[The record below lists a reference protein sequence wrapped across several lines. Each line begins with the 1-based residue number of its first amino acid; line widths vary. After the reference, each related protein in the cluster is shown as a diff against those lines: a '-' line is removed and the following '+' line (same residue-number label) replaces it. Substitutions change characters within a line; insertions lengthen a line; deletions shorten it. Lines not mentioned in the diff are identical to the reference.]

1 LTTRSLDHPNHIK
14 TKQIEGYT
22 SFFNLKYY
30 QKRFNKMNN
39 KRQKEYKR
47 RLLIRF
53 INIYL
58 SKPNL
63 KMKDLMKNLII
74 SLNTKGRI
82 TPNQFN
88 AIYKFIQRERPF
100 KTWSEQE
107 ILNYFSPLIVGK
119 QKESSYDTNTFFE

>member
-1 LTTRSLDHPNHIK
+1 
-14 TKQIEGYT
+14 
-22 SFFNLKYY
+22 
-30 QKRFNKMNN
+30 MNN